1 MGGWVGIGIV
11 LSLVGSVMA
20 PAAAAPARTVA
31 AAPSAVP
38 GAACRFDVVG
48 SGRVVGVP
56 DGRSLALDDG
66 REVRLAGIEVP
77 PAPNPGDAGDAG
89 HRAAATA
96 KAALES
102 LVLGRTVEL
111 RQRQLVT
118 DRYGRILAFVSIPDV
133 SIPEGAEPSV
143 SHAMIGRGFARVG
156 AGLEEPACT
165 AELLSRER
173 VARTQ
178 RLGLWGEAEYAIMSA
193 DNGAEL
199 LGQEGRFA
207 VVEGKVASVRE
218 SGGVIYMNFGRR
230 WSQALTVT
238 ILKRHERSFAAAGLQ
253 PDRLANLRLRV
264 RGYIEE
270 RSGPRIEATRP
281 EQIEIAE
288 GK

>member
-1 MGGWVGIGIV
+1 MGGWAGIGIAG
-11 LSLVGSVMA
+11 LSLLGSLTA
-20 PAAAAPARTVA
+20 PAAGAPARTVA
-31 AAPSAVP
+31 VAP
-38 GAACRFDVVG
+38 GAACRFDVIG
-48 SGRVVGVP
+48 AGRVAAVL

-66 REVRLAGIEVP
+66 REVRLAGIEAP
-77 PAPNPGDAGDAG
+77 PMPAPGETDA
-89 HRAAATA
+89 RAAAAAAA

-102 LVLGRTVEL
+102 LALGQTVEL
-111 RQRQLVT
+111 RQRQQAS
-118 DRYGRILAFVSIPDV
+118 DRYGRVLAFVSLM
-133 SIPEGAEPSV
+133 SLPETAEPSIA
-143 SHAMIGRGFARVG
+143 HALIGRGFARVG
-156 AGLEEPACT
+156 ASLDDPACT

-178 RLGLWGEAEYAIMSA
+178 RLGLWAEPDYAVINA
-193 DNGAEL
+193 ENGAGL
-199 LGQEGRFA
+199 LGQQGHFA
-207 VVEGKVASVRE
+207 VVEGKVTSVRE

>member
-1 MGGWVGIGIV
+1 MGGGVGIIAGV
-11 LSLVGSVMA
+11 SLLGALAGS
-20 PAAAAPARTVA
+20 AAAAPARTMAVA
-31 AAPSAVP
+31 P
-38 GAACRFDVVG
+38 GAACRFDVIG
-48 SGRVVGVP
+48 SGRVVGVL

-66 REVRLAGIEVP
+66 REVKLAGIDVP
-77 PAPNPGDAGDAG
+77 SAPGPFDKSPGDSGP
-89 HRAAATA
+89 RPAAALAA
-96 KAALES
+96 KAGLES
-102 LVLGRTVEL
+102 LVLGQTVEL
-111 RQRQLVT
+111 RQRLQES
-118 DRYGRILAFVSIPDV
+118 DRYGRILAFVSLL
-133 SIPEGAEPSV
+133 SLPEGAEPSV
-143 SHAMIGRGFARVG
+143 AHWLIGRGFARVG
-156 AGLEEPACT
+156 ASLDDPACT

-178 RLGLWGEAEYAIMSA
+178 RLGLWGEPDYAIMSA
-193 DNGAEL
+193 ENGAEL
-199 LGQEGRFA
+199 LGQEGHFA

-218 SGGVIYMNFGRR
+218 SGGMIYMNFGRR

-238 ILKRHERSFAAAGLQ
+238 ILKRHERNFAAAGLQ